1 VKGFFSPIDKLAT
14 ELPRTKGTGAEFMTE
29 LSKRPGY
36 KPQEAQDRDLQT
48 LMSLP
53 KMAREEFLAK
63 LKSKPA
69 QELQDTV
76 LSNEGLKPGGASNH
90 MPKYKEHTL
99 PGGENYR
106 EILMRLP
113 KSQRPAK
120 DPASGHWDQPGVL
133 AHVRVKDRTGPNGE
147 KLLHIEEIQS
157 DWHQKGRDQGYETPD
172 MLQKVEQARLQH
184 KLLKQQLEQ
193 AKTESDS
200 ATHSLNRK
208 EPLFQQPDVQARYE
222 AARVRANNDIM
233 DLMPKVMK
241 AEVAKQ
247 AAERTHNQ
255 AIPNAPFKKNWHEL
269 ALKKMIHHAAE
280 QGYHGIVITPGKEQ
294 ADRYKLSQH
303 INDLQYDP
311 QTKTL
316 MAWNHNGNKVIEKS
330 GIDESQLPDY
340 IGKEGANKLLAKNP
354 QDTNVKQLFGADL
367 EVGGEGMKGFYDKMV
382 PSFLNQFGKKYGAQ
396 VGTMPIQ
403 TKTPSIEKAGTS
415 FYQVPGKQAVLHHFP
430 ITPEMR
436 EDVTKNGVPLYADG
450 GGVKDIQDTARQ
462 NDAYPDIEKYLQAR
476 DALPDVQISDNLPEG
491 TNGMFTSINLPIGS
505 GQLKLSKNAP
515 KQILP
520 SVLTHEMAHAADR
533 QMMQQAME
541 QSMFG
546 KGNQFT
552 EAYQKLV
559 GPEGRNRTDLA
570 RNVNPDWASDNQ
582 YYRALPQEIAAHG
595 IGAFSGP
602 NTQSNAPKHVD
613 ATAATEFQILLD
625 LARRNANNGPQ
636 GLAKIPAFFRKIG
649 GYADGGNIKR
659 YARGGMVSDTLQDQ
673 PTFNSI
679 ETQALP
685 QFDQQPAV
693 DTSNTGADIGLLNYS
708 NLNAPATAIDSSAT
722 SGLNALQPTTGLS
735 TDYASVNPLNVSNNV
750 AQNNILNPDTL
761 SANDLSSGYQFANS
775 QGGIGLDQY
784 YQNINNY
791 LANNPSAQQLA
802 QDKTLFGVSDADIA
816 RAQSLFPSTQTGG
829 LPADTQPVTQPI
841 TQQPFGATDLVSQV
855 TAWKPSTE
863 YQFDPNNQ
871 FAHTNITLTNGSQM
885 PYDALVQQVLSRYD
899 VDHKNPTLA
908 VKSGTELG
916 IPDEI
921 LRTLPGVDDAAMT
934 AGKALLQ
941 SGAFS
946 TADSAEGRAG
956 YVEAAPAGSATYNA
970 RIAAGL
976 DAYGYPPA
984 QVAALKAAGQYRE
997 PKTYDPAQ
1005 FQQLA
1010 SSNGT
1015 TPAQITQGGLKA
1027 LYNAGYNSDEAAQLF
1042 NKTYGT
1048 NYTAEDYKREL
1059 NNAGLQKVDNPQLA
1073 VFGDSISAAM
1083 GFNQKPNGE
1092 GYADTSMGTNLA
1104 QYLGSNLKVYSANNS
1119 LGGSTTQDSLQGTPI
1134 SFNGQQLPLEYGN
1147 FADYI
1152 TQHKPETAVLRFGA
1166 ADAIKLN
1173 DPDTTLKNIE
1183 NMVNISNQNGTK
1195 PVLVGVTPFAK
1206 MGDFNAGNINSGI
1219 TDSMI
1224 ASADRINEGIRALA
1238 DKYGVQFI
1246 DVRQVPVPQGGLV
1259 DGVHPS
1265 GEYGNAMAQYIANQ
1279 IKSAN
1284 VLPSKQNQFASNG
1297 ATQHMKTGG
1306 RVKPVGYTKEKF
1318 TVSPSLD
1325 QMMYELISVKH
1336 SKKVK

>member
-1 VKGFFSPIDKLAT
+1 VKEFYSPIDKLAS

-48 LMSLP
+48 LMALP

-76 LSNEGLKPGGASNH
+76 LSNESLKPGGASNH
-90 MPKYKEHTL
+90 MPKYEEHTL

-133 AHVRVKDRTGPNGE
+133 SHVRVKDRTGPNGE

-247 AAERTHNQ
+247 AAEHAHNQ

-280 QGYHGIVITPGKEQ
+280 KGYHGIVITPGQEQ
-294 ADRYKLSQH
+294 ADRYKMTNYVDEISH
-303 INDLQYDP
+303 YPRVHAGTGEKSKAVRIDM
-311 QTKTL
+311 K
-316 MAWNHNGNKVIEKS
+316 NGNPVQIGLNNS
-330 GIDESQLPDY
+330 GIVENVNNAEYKNLH
-340 IGKEGANKLLAKNP
+340 GKHLAEIVGKDLAQNILSNEQGKISGEGL
-354 QDTNVKQLFGADL
+354 Q
-367 EVGGEGMKGFYDKMV
+367 VGGEGMKGFYDKIV

-396 VGTMPIQ
+396 VGSMPIQ

-430 ITPEMR
+430 ITSEMR

-450 GGVKDIQDTARQ
+450 GAIHMNKGGIVGYHGTDRSFNQFDPKHIGEVTD
-462 NDAYPDIEKYLQAR
+462 
-476 DALPDVQISDNLPEG
+476 EG
-491 TNGMFTSINLPIGS
+491 TQGHGFYFSADKNQAKRYGKNV
-505 GQLKLSKNAP
+505 LSATLHMKHPYVHHSKGESLVEKFN
-515 KQILP
+515 
-520 SVLTHEMAHAADR
+520 
-533 QMMQQAME
+533 ME
-541 QSMFG
+541 P
-546 KGNQFT
+546 
-552 EAYQKLV
+552 QKLTQHLMDMGHDSV
-559 GPEGRNRTDLA
+559 VSHYDHGTDYL
-570 RNVNPDWASDNQ
+570 VFDPS
-582 YYRALPQEIAAHG
+582 
-595 IGAFSGP
+595 
-602 NTQSNAPKHVD
+602 
-613 ATAATEFQILLD
+613 QIQLHK
-625 LARRNANNGPQ
+625 AQ
-636 GLAKIPAFFRKIG
+636 GG
-649 GYADGGNIKR
+649 SIKR
-659 YARGGMVSDTLQDQ
+659 YARGGPILEDQANNSSFNTQDYQ
-673 PTFNSI
+673 PPNNI
-679 ETQALP
+679 
-685 QFDQQPAV
+685 
-693 DTSNTGADIGLLNYS
+693 GADIGLLNYS
-708 NLNAPATAIDSSAT
+708 NLNTPATAIDSSTT

-750 AQNNILNPDTL
+750 AQNNIVNPDTL

-775 QGGIGLDQY
+775 QGGIGLNQY

-802 QDKTLFGVSDADIA
+802 QDKTTFGVSDADIA

-871 FAHTNITLTNGSQM
+871 FAHTNITLTNGSQV

-921 LRTLPGVDDAAMT
+921 LRTLPGVDDAAMM

-946 TADSAEGRAG
+946 TADSAEGRPG

-984 QVAALKAAGQYRE
+984 QVAALKASGQYRE

-1195 PVLVGVTPFAK
+1195 PILVGVTPFAK

-1246 DVRQVPVPQGGLV
+1246 DVRQVPVPQGGLL

-1265 GEYGNAMAQYIANQ
+1265 GEYGNAMAQYIADQ

-1284 VLPSKQNQFASNG
+1284 VLPSKQNQFANNG